1 MDFTASALA
10 LVGESGVECKQCG
23 KRWGKVLIKC
33 GKEQMFIG
41 EYTHNIDDKGRLAIP
56 SKFRTKLGR
65 GAVITKGLDGCL
77 WLYPMDSWKK
87 IAPKLAKLSPT
98 QGRNR
103 AFARLMLAGAMD
115 VAMDKQGRVNL
126 PVYLRQYAALKG
138 GVVLAGLFDRIEVW
152 DEKAWQ
158 SYRNKTEKAS
168 DEIAE
173 QISDLGI

>member
-1 MDFTASALA
+1 
-10 LVGESGVECKQCG
+10 
-23 KRWGKVLIKC
+23 
-33 GKEQMFIG
+33 MFIG

-56 SKFRTKLGR
+56 SKFRTKLGK
-65 GAVITKGLDGCL
+65 GAVVTRGLDGCL
-77 WLYPMDSWKK
+77 WLFSMTEWAK
-87 IAPKLAKLSPT
+87 IAPKLANMPLT
-98 QGRNR
+98 QSKSR

-138 GVVLAGLFDRIEVW
+138 GVVAAGLFSRIELW
-152 DEKAWQ
+152 DEKTWR
-158 SYRNKTEKAS
+158 SYSRRTEKAS